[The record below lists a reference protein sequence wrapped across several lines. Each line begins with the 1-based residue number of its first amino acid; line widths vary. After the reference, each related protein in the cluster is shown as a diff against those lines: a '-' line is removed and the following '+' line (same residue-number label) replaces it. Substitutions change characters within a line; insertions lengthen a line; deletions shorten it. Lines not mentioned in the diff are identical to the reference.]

1 MKQSLQVYWRLLSYT
16 KPYRL
21 GFALAVIGM
30 IVAAITEPLF
40 PALMKPLLDDGF
52 VNGKGMPIWVV
63 PVALIGIFVVRGI
76 ATFTSAYGLAWVANK
91 VLVDLRREMF
101 SHVLRLPSEEF
112 QRDASGLIV
121 SKIVFEVT
129 NVMGAAT
136 KVLTV
141 VIKDSLIV
149 LGLLGWLFYLN
160 WKLTLVALVLI
171 PVTGFVIS
179 IYSKRMRVLA
189 RQNLEYTG
197 ELTRVVQES
206 VQGYKVVKIFGG
218 YAQVA
223 KLFDATSE
231 KLRSF
236 AMRMTVAGAATVP
249 ITQLCAAV
257 AVSVVVTVALV
268 QSSNNQTT
276 VGGFVSFII
285 AMLMLLAPL
294 KRLADV
300 NAELQR
306 GLAAAEGV
314 FALLDKA
321 PEQDS
326 GTQTIDRAKGR
337 LTFENVSFRYDGAE
351 RDALT
356 DFNLDVQAGEVI
368 ALVGS
373 SGSGKSSLINLLP
386 RLGGPG
392 KGQILIDGIALPD
405 LKLASSRAQIGLVS
419 QDVVL
424 FNDSIR
430 ANVAFGCD
438 QMPTDEAVWAALKNA
453 ALEEHVRG
461 LPGGLDYQIGENG
474 TRFSGGQ
481 RQRLAIARALLK
493 NPPILL
499 LDEATSA
506 LDSRTE
512 REVQI
517 ALERLMTDR
526 TTLVVAHRLS
536 TIERANRIVV
546 MDHGRIVEVGP
557 HAELLAKDGMYASL
571 HRLQAAVSD

>member
-1 MKQSLQVYWRLLSYT
+1 MKESLEVYWRLLGYT
-16 KPYRL
+16 RPYRL
-21 GFALAVIGM
+21 GFIIAIVGMVIAAL
-30 IVAAITEPLF
+30 TEPFF

-52 VNGKGMPIWVV
+52 VNGNGLPLWAV
-63 PVALIGIFVVRGI
+63 PVGLIGVFLVRGI
-76 ATFTSAYGLAWVANK
+76 ASFISAYGLAWVANK
-91 VLVDLRREMF
+91 VLIDLRRQMF
-101 SHVLRLPSEEF
+101 SHVMHLPNEEF

-149 LGLLGWLFYLN
+149 LGLLAWLFYLN
-160 WKLTLVALVLI
+160 WKLTLVALLLI
-171 PVTGFVIS
+171 PVTAGVIT
-179 IYSKRMRVLA
+179 IYSRRMRVLA
-189 RQNLEYTG
+189 RRNMKQTG
-197 ELTRVVQES
+197 ELTRVVQEA

-218 YAQVA
+218 YQQEAGIFEA
-223 KLFDATSE
+223 SAE

-249 ITQLCAAV
+249 ITQLFASV
-257 AVSVVVTVALV
+257 AVSVVVTFALI

-276 VGGFVSFII
+276 VGGFVSFIT

-314 FALLDKA
+314 FELLDKA
-321 PEQDS
+321 PENDT
-326 GTQTIDRAKGR
+326 GTVELARADGR
-337 LTFENVSFRYDGAE
+337 ITFENVSFRHFEAE
-351 RDALT
+351 SDALS
-356 DFNLDVQAGEVI
+356 DINLDINPGEVI

-373 SGSGKSSLINLLP
+373 SGAGKSSMINLLP
-386 RLGGPG
+386 RLGHPTSG
-392 KGQILIDGIALPD
+392 KILLDGIALND
-405 LKLASSRAQIGLVS
+405 LKLESLRAQLGLVS

-424 FNDSIR
+424 FNDSVR
-430 ANVAFGCD
+430 ANVTFGCD
-438 QMPTDEAVWAALKNA
+438 EVPSDEVVWEALRHA
-453 ALEEHVRG
+453 ALESHIRS
-461 LPGGLDYQIGENG
+461 LDDGLDHQIGEG
-474 TRFSGGQ
+474 GSRLSGGQ

-493 NPPILL
+493 DPPVLL

-512 REVQI
+512 REVQL
-517 ALERLMTDR
+517 ALERLMTNR
-526 TTLVVAHRLS
+526 TTLIVAHRLS

-546 MDHGRIVEVGP
+546 MDKGRIIEIGS
-557 HAELLAKDGMYASL
+557 HAELLARDGAYASL
-571 HRLQAAVSD
+571 HKLQMATPS